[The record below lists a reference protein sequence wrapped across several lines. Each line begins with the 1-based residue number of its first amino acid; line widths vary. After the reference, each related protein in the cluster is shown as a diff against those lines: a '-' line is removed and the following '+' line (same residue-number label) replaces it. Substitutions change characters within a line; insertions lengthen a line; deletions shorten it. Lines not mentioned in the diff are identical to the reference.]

1 MQHRAEPWG
10 RSLGP
15 FFPASLCLKSGP
27 FPGVPANKLRIRE
40 RRSKSLVRQPGSI
53 VTDCV
58 NRVSGLALFR
68 FVLFPTNPL

>member
-15 FFPASLCLKSGP
+15 FFPASLSLKIGL
-27 FPGVPANKLRIRE
+27 FPVVPANKLRIRE

-68 FVLFPTNPL
+68 FVLFPTNLL